1 MKLLLAVAVVGVFV
15 EFVVEIFSVAHTGEL
30 SSIEVPLAGL
40 FTWVQV
46 VHAFDVPA
54 RRDLLFSLAAA
65 AALVTV
71 ASAQAVSVGFL
82 GFVAIWLVASLI
94 GLSCS
99 WRSMAGGRWR
109 LPAGGL
115 LGATVLIVAIAL
127 VLEVVLPLPRASQ
140 ALTLPSSLTSYLPL
154 PAGGLTE
161 GGAHPTEPA
170 KAGNPG
176 GRTGIG
182 GFVGMAGP
190 LDTALRASLGN
201 EVVMRVRADRPGY
214 FLGTTY
220 DRWNGQSWTEV
231 CRARYRLADA
241 RHRLTLPGAVRHG
254 HVRRAERPDLLRRA
268 EPAEPALRDLGS
280 RADLLPRPQPHRRL
294 RPLVPF
300 DDRHDGRNRLHRR
313 LGRRRGAGIGAHR

>member
-1 MKLLLAVAVVGVFV
+1 MTFSSATRRRPWPGVKLLLAVAVLGVFV
-15 EFVVEIFSVAHTGEL
+15 AFVAEIFGVAHTGEL
-30 SSIEVPLAGL
+30 SSIEVPLASL

-71 ASAQAVSVGFL
+71 ASAQAVSVEFL
-82 GFVAIWLVASLI
+82 GFVAIWLVASMI
-94 GLSCS
+94 GLACS

-109 LPAGGL
+109 LPAAGL
-115 LGATVLIVAIAL
+115 VGATVLIVAIAL
-127 VLEVVLPLPRASQ
+127 VLEIVLPLPRASQ

-154 PAGGLTE
+154 PQGAGLTQ

-170 KAGNPG
+170 QPGRPG
-176 GRTGIG
+176 GPIGIG

-190 LDTALRASLGN
+190 LDTAVRASLGN

-220 DRWNGQSWTEV
+220 DTWNG
-231 CRARYRLADA
+231 RAGPRCA
-241 RHRLTLPGAVRHG
+241 RR
-254 HVRRAERPDLLRRA
+254 
-268 EPAEPALRDLGS
+268 EPT
-280 RADLLPRPQPHRRL
+280 
-294 RPLVPF
+294 
-300 DDRHDGRNRLHRR
+300 
-313 LGRRRGAGIGAHR
+313 RRG